1 MKNPKFFGQ
10 KYAPDYVRDYHSL
23 PWYQRDLMSY
33 FNYFKY
39 KDMSDNPDFYFENK
53 RSHKF

>member
-10 KYAPDYVRDYHSL
+10 KYVPDYVRDYHSL
-23 PWYQRDLMSY
+23 PWYQRDLMS
-33 FNYFKY
+33 FFDYFKY